1 MQFWDNIDAFQKQL
15 EKTKDLKPYTFYD
28 GPPFATGLPH
38 YGHICA
44 GTIKDVITRYASMTG
59 HHVPRKFGWD
69 CHGLPIEFQIDKAF
83 NFNTKSEREH
93 FGLKNYNDECRKI
106 VMKYSTEW
114 EVIVKRTG
122 RWIDFKRDYKTM
134 DLSFMESVW
143 WVFSQIFNKG
153 LVYRGCKIMPYSN
166 GCNTALSNFEAGL
179 NYKTVNDPSVY
190 LLMPLVDDPET
201 SLVVWTTTP
210 WTLPTNLACI
220 VNPDFDYVK
229 IKEKATGR
237 NLILAECRLCE
248 LFKVKGAAQPK
259 PKDDKKKKD
268 KKKKGKP
275 EKGENAEEEKM
286 DEVKDGEAQDE
297 AKEEELP
304 YEILQRLKG
313 KELEGTKYVP
323 LFDYYK
329 SREADGCFKVI
340 CDTYV
345 TSSSGTGV
353 VHASPAYGED
363 DYRVC
368 LKYKIIKPDDP
379 CVSIDD
385 NGYFLPSVEDFKGLY
400 IKEADKLIIKNLKER
415 QRMYKDTQYNHSYPY
430 CWRSNTPLIYKAVNQ
445 WFINVT
451 QIKPDLLANNQKS
464 TWVPKSIQEGRFHN
478 WLEDA
483 KDWCF
488 SRDRFWGNPIPLWV
502 SDDGEEVVCISSI
515 KELEDLSGI
524 KGITDL
530 HRENI
535 DHITIP
541 SRQGKGVLRRIPEV
555 FDCWFESGSMP
566 YASQGYPFNMS
577 EEDFHKRFPAD
588 FIGEGLDQTRGWFYT
603 LNVIATALF
612 NDTPYK
618 NLIVNGIVLD
628 KDGNKMSKSNPTYER
643 PEILIDKFGADAIR
657 LYLMNSPLVRADSI
671 NFKEEGVNS
680 VVRDVFLPWYNVYR
694 FLLQNINRWEED
706 NKETFHFDDSLFEGE
721 GKFTNIMD
729 KWILASSQ
737 HLIKYVRKE
746 LDNYRLYS
754 VVEEKVRFLEQLS
767 NWYVKLNRKRL
778 KGSEGKEDWTICLN
792 VLYQTLMNS
801 MLLMAPYVPFL
812 VETFYQ
818 NMKLIL
824 KKDSKY
830 MEESIHFI
838 QIPDYNESLIN
849 VDLINTVKMMQGMI
863 QSARLVRDK
872 HKIPVKQGVES
883 LKVVCKDQKTLDLVK
898 QVETYIM
905 AECNVSRLDYTC
917 DYKKFISYKLIPNHK
932 LLGDR
937 YQANY
942 DGIRKSLM
950 SLNEAQVNEFLEK
963 SSITVGEH
971 TFDQECLFPRAE
983 FIPVKE
989 AKHDIAGQL
998 DYAVVL
1004 NMNINEDLTELRIAR
1019 ELVSR
1024 VQKIR
1029 QKEKLNINDKI
1040 IITYDFAN
1048 KDSAVAKALRSKIE
1062 VVRSGLLK
1070 YAEEYDSQT
1079 HYQVFCEKEEEL
1091 DEEKFTVRISHNV
1104 LLPLHAQ
1111 LQVSFDDS
1119 RLILP
1124 SIMPPSP
1131 RL

>member
-1 MQFWDNIDAFQKQL
+1 VQESPNFPKLEEEISQFWDNIDAFQKQL

-83 NFNTKSEREH
+83 NFKTKTEREQ

-106 VMKYSTEW
+106 VMKYSSEW

-122 RWIDFKRDYKTM
+122 RWIDFKQDYKTM

-143 WVFSQIFNKG
+143 WVFTEIFKKG

-166 GCNTALSNFEAGL
+166 GCNCALSNFEAGL
-179 NYKTVNDPSVY
+179 NYKTVTDPSVY

-220 VNPDFDYVK
+220 VNPEFDYVK

-237 NLILAECRLCE
+237 QLILAECRLCE
-248 LFKVKGAAQPK
+248 LYKVKGAAQPK
-259 PKDDKKKKD
+259 AKDGNDDKKKKKD

-275 EKGENAEEEKM
+275 EKGENIEEDKEEEAQ
-286 DEVKDGEAQDE
+286 EAEGQE
-297 AKEEELP
+297 EKKEELP
-304 YEILQRLKG
+304 YEILEKFKG
-313 KELEGTKYVP
+313 KSLEGKQYVP
-323 LFDYYK
+323 LFNYYE
-329 SREADGCFKVI
+329 SRRADGCFKVV

-345 TSSSGTGV
+345 TDSAGTGV

-368 LKYKIIKPDDP
+368 LAYKIIKPDDP
-379 CVSIDD
+379 CISIND
-385 NGYFLPSVEDFKGLY
+385 NGFFLPEVSDFKGQY
-400 IKEADKLIIKNLKER
+400 IKDADKLIIKDLKER
-415 QRMYKDTQYNHSYPY
+415 KRLYKETQFSHSYPY

-445 WFINVT
+445 WFIKVT
-451 QIKPDLLANNQKS
+451 EIKPNLLENNKKS
-464 TWVPKSIQEGRFHN
+464 VWVPKAIQEGRFQN

-488 SRDRFWGNPIPLWV
+488 SRDRFWGNPIPIWV
-502 SDDGEEVVCISSI
+502 SDDGHEVVSISSI
-515 KELEDLSGI
+515 KELEELSGVT
-524 KGITDL
+524 GITDL
-530 HRENI
+530 HRESI

-541 SRQGKGVLRRIPEV
+541 SKQGKGNLKRIPEV

-566 YASQGYPFNMS
+566 YASQGFPFKTS
-577 EEDFHKRFPAD
+577 SEDFHKMFPAD

-618 NLIVNGIVLD
+618 HLIVNGIVLD
-628 KDGNKMSKSNPTYER
+628 KNGEKMSKSNPTYEK
-643 PEILIDKFGADAIR
+643 PEVLIDKFGADAIR

-671 NFKEEGVNS
+671 NFKEEGVNG

-694 FLLQNINRWEED
+694 FLLQNVNRWEED
-706 NKETFHFDDSLFEGE
+706 NKETFTFDDSLFEGE
-721 GKFTNIMD
+721 GKFSNIMD
-729 KWILASSQ
+729 RWILASSQ
-737 HLIKYVRKE
+737 HLIKYVRQE

-754 VVEEKVRFLEQLS
+754 VVEEKVKFLEQLS

-778 KGSEGKEDWTICLN
+778 KGSDGKEDWRVCLN

-801 MLLMAPYVPFL
+801 MLLLAPYVPFL

-818 NMKLIL
+818 NMKKIL
-824 KKDSKY
+824 NKDSKY
-830 MEESIHFI
+830 FEESIHFI
-838 QIPDYNESLIN
+838 QIPDYNEKLI
-849 VDLINTVKMMQGMI
+849 DAGLIRTVNLMQGMI
-863 QSARLVRDK
+863 QSTRTIRDK
-872 HKIPVKQGVES
+872 WKMPVKQGVEG
-883 LKVVCKDQKTLDLVK
+883 LKIVCKDEKTLEMVK
-898 QVETYIM
+898 EVEIYIM
-905 AECNVSRLDYTC
+905 AECNVSKIDYTS
-917 DYKKFISYKLIPNHK
+917 DYKKFIKYKLIPNHT
-932 LLGDR
+932 LLGQK
-937 YQANY
+937 YGSAY

-950 SLNEAQVNEFLEK
+950 SLNDNQVNEFLEK
-963 SSITVGEH
+963 GAITVGDIS
-971 TFDQECLFPRAE
+971 FDQECLIPRAE
-983 FIPVKE
+983 FFPVKE
-989 AKHDIAGQL
+989 DKNDIHGQL

-1004 NMNINEDLTELRIAR
+1004 NMNVNDDLTDQRIAR

-1024 VQKIR
+1024 VQKLR
-1029 QKEKLNINDKI
+1029 QKEKLNINVGDGNFR
-1040 IITYDFAN
+1040 T
-1048 KDSAVAKALRSKIE
+1048 RS
-1062 VVRSGLLK
+1062 L
-1070 YAEEYDSQT
+1070 
-1079 HYQVFCEKEEEL
+1079 
-1091 DEEKFTVRISHNV
+1091 
-1104 LLPLHAQ
+1104 
-1111 LQVSFDDS
+1111 
-1119 RLILP
+1119 
-1124 SIMPPSP
+1124 
-1131 RL
+1131 